1 MMGQGKKEKSVPR
14 PRALRIHAVFGEMQR
29 ARDVGE
35 CGR

>member
-1 MMGQGKKEKSVPR
+1 MGQGKKEKSVPR